1 MVKLRLF
8 TRKLNGK
15 MLYETESV
23 KYLRF
28 QIDKSLAWKQKIKHV
43 AVKLNKTNAIPS
55 KLRHSLD
62 KNTLRSV

>member
-1 MVKLRLF
+1 
-8 TRKLNGK
+8 